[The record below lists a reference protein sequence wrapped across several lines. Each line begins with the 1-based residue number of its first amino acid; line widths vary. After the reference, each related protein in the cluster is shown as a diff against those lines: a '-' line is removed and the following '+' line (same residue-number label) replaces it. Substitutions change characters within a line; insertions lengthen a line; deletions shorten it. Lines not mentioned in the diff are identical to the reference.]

1 MVNEAAYTEADDD
14 MFVAQSFNG
23 SWEFSAPFF
32 FAYFFLKE
40 NTHTLRL
47 FNAQT
52 KKNEKI
58 TPFWPKL

>member
-23 SWEFSAPFF
+23 SWEFSAPFL
-32 FAYFFLKE
+32 FAYFFFERKY
-40 NTHTLRL
+40 THFEIIQRS
-47 FNAQT
+47 NR
-52 KKNEKI
+52 KNEKI